1 MRHSLLVILCCIC
14 TGVLS
19 NETYTSN
26 IHSISRREGL
36 SNGAVTA
43 IAKDSEGYIWFATWN
58 GLNRYDGSTI
68 VSYTARSSP
77 NALHNHVIRELY
89 PTDEGPIWML
99 TNKGISLYDN
109 VYDRFFAF
117 FNNESDNIN
126 YENDISIC
134 HSDSFGTLVSVFEKG
149 IFRFDPETWSF
160 RKIDFTGPS
169 AGDAAN
175 IKRVLFIGN
184 APYCISDNSILYKI
198 ISDQLIPLVKLSVN
212 GFISSASGILHSNT
226 HVLLITQRN
235 GNASVVDIKSGRENQ
250 VGLSD
255 DIITSFSP
263 SSNQDRLWVGTEKG
277 RIYTYSIGSGK
288 IESYNPIQNLLSAN
302 TISARIFCIFESDAD
317 LLWIGTDGNGV
328 YNLKLSA
335 YPFNYLSSR
344 QLSYPIVRSI
354 LVTRKKDVLI
364 GTKGGGIDIFDSN
377 GQYKKHISIKNGLTN
392 NSVLSFL
399 ERADGSIWVG
409 TDGYGIDII
418 SPDYS
423 HIRNFP
429 DDYITQSALRFAS
442 VYRILE
448 DSDHKIFLGTSGFG
462 VIMLQFNGQD
472 YNLANPVSFEQV
484 ILDKDIS
491 QPGQQKQIVYA
502 LTEERPGVI
511 WIGTRGLG
519 IYRYNTITKRV
530 MNQFNALTNPR
541 QILNDD
547 VLSVF
552 ADRNSNIW
560 VGTSGGL
567 YEISPV
573 ENDSMKVLVSGV
585 QEHFR
590 NNSVQTIQ
598 LDNRNNLWI
607 ATNQGISCI
616 DLLAGNVKDF
626 NANDGLI
633 NYEYSDGA
641 SFFDVGSDQLYMGG
655 TLGID
660 IIQTSRIKF
669 SSFYPPIAINDLI
682 IRNKPAA
689 SLLDEP
695 LESKINHRRQLD
707 LKYNQNALTF
717 SITPLVFWGK
727 DRHKISYRLIGFD
740 EDWIVT
746 VPDQSIHYS
755 NLSPGKYSFQ
765 LRVSDENG
773 NWSSVLRD
781 LEIEINRPFW
791 STFWAFVSYVILSA
805 SVLYFI
811 LRSYHRRNAL
821 KKEAALQEFKLKK
834 EEELHNYKI
843 EFFTNIAH
851 EFRTPLTLITSY
863 IHSLVEDEK
872 ALFAKPKLL
881 KIHNNSV
888 KLQRLV
894 LEIIQFR
901 KLEKG
906 KEQLSVQLTNPTQ
919 LTQEVLADFE
929 LMARKKNIQ
938 YDFES
943 NSPETSINTDP
954 DKFQRILS
962 NLVSN
967 AIKYTRND
975 GTVGVN
981 LALSDTE
988 LKLEVKDNGIG
999 INQDYLPRIF
1009 EPFSN
1014 LPYRGSDQLTGY
1026 RSTGLG
1032 LAVTKGLVE
1041 LLGGSIKCDSIENE
1055 WICFTCIFPLNL
1067 EITGAG
1073 LVQEDMDKITL
1084 LDQGTEEV
1092 LSDVAIQAVPDS
1104 GTEKPVILI
1113 VEDDREIVLLLKD
1126 LLSARYILLYAVNGE
1141 DALEVLDKEIV
1152 DLVVSDI
1159 MMPLMDGI
1167 ELTKRIRS
1175 NFDTSHL
1182 PLILLTAKT
1191 EIEDKIQGLE
1201 AGADSYIPKPFHPDH
1216 LKVRIEKLLQMRKN
1230 IRKRF
1235 NEARDYIFGVK
1246 EIQDPFFHKIL
1257 NYIDAN
1263 IDDEGLSSEKLCE
1276 HLSIS
1281 KSSLY
1286 NKTKS
1291 LLETTPHGLINQ
1303 RRVRKAAILLQSTT
1317 LTVSE
1322 IIDQTGFKSRAHFYE
1337 LFNKVFDCSPSDYR
1351 RKITAN
1357 N

>member
-1 MRHSLLVILCCIC
+1 MRYAILFILCCVC
-14 TGVLS
+14 TGIS
-19 NETYTSN
+19 PNGAYTSN

-43 IAKDSEGYIWFATWN
+43 IAKDAEGYVWFATWN
-58 GLNRYDGSTI
+58 GLNRYDGSNI
-68 VSYTARSSP
+68 VRYTANSSP
-77 NALHNHVIRELY
+77 FALHNHVIRELY
-89 PTDEGPIWML
+89 PTAAGPIWML
-99 TNKGISLYDN
+99 TNKGLGLYDN
-109 VYDRFFAF
+109 LYDRFYSF
-117 FNNESDNIN
+117 FTNESENIN

-134 HSDSFGTLVSVFEKG
+134 HSDSFGTLASVFEKG
-149 IFRFDPETWSF
+149 IFKFDTETRSF
-160 RKIDFTGPS
+160 KIINFTGAFS
-169 AGDAAN
+169 AEAAN

-184 APYCISDNSILYKI
+184 ISYCISGNSVLYKQMN
-198 ISDQLIPLVKLSVN
+198 DQLIPLVKLSIN
-212 GFISSASGILHSNT
+212 GFISSASGILFNNRP
-226 HVLLITQRN
+226 VLLITQRN
-235 GNASVVDIKSGRENQ
+235 GSAYVVDINSSKITQLNFA
-250 VGLSD
+250 D
-255 DIITSFSP
+255 DVITSFSP
-263 SSNQDRLWVGTEKG
+263 SSLQDRLWVGTEKG
-277 RIYTYSIGSGK
+277 KIYSYSIST
-288 IESYNPIQNLLSAN
+288 ESTKPLNAIQNLFPNN
-302 TISARIFCIFESDAD
+302 TISARIISIFESEPD

-335 YPFNYLSSR
+335 YPFNYLSSQ

-354 LVTRKKDVLI
+354 LVTHKKDVLI
-364 GTKGGGIDIFDSN
+364 GTKGGGIDIFDVN
-377 GQYKKHISIKNGLTN
+377 GLYKKHLSTKNGLTN

-409 TDGYGIDII
+409 TDGHGIDII
-418 SPDYS
+418 SPDYARV
-423 HIRNFP
+423 RNFP
-429 DDYITQSALRFAS
+429 DDFIKQHALQFAS

-448 DSDHKIFLGTSGFG
+448 DSDHNIFLGTSGYG
-462 VIMLQFNGQD
+462 VIMLQFNQHET
-472 YNLANPVSFEQV
+472 NLSNPISFEQV
-484 ILDKDIS
+484 ILDRNIS
-491 QPGQQKQIVYA
+491 KQGQQKQIVYA
-502 LTEERPGVI
+502 LAEERPGVI

-519 IYRYNTITKRV
+519 VYRYNTITKRV
-530 MNQFNALTNPR
+530 VTQFNTLTHPL

-547 VLSVF
+547 VLSLF
-552 ADRNSNIW
+552 ADKKSNIW
-560 VGTSGGL
+560 VGSSGGI
-567 YEISPV
+567 YEISRL
-573 ENDSMKVLVSGV
+573 ENDSMKVASFGM

-590 NNSVQTIQ
+590 NTSIQTIQ
-598 LDNRNNLWI
+598 LDNKNNLWI
-607 ATNQGISCI
+607 ATNRGISCI

-641 SFFDVGSDQLYMGG
+641 SFFDTRNNQLYMGG

-660 IIQTSRIKF
+660 IIQTSRINF
-669 SSFYPPIAINDLI
+669 SSFYPPVAINDLI
-682 IRNKPAA
+682 IRNKPVEAQK
-689 SLLDEP
+689 DGP
-695 LESKINHRRQLD
+695 PESKINHQKQLN

-717 SITPLVFWGK
+717 SVTPLVFWGK
-727 DRHKISYRLIGFD
+727 ERHKISYRLLNFD
-740 EDWIVT
+740 DNWIVT
-746 VPDQSIHYS
+746 MPDMAIHFS
-755 NLSPGKYSFQ
+755 NLSPGKYRFQ

-773 NWSSVLRD
+773 NWSSILRD
-781 LEIEINRPFW
+781 LEIEISPPFW
-791 STFWAFVSYVILSA
+791 KTYWAIVCYIFLLATIQF
-805 SVLYFI
+805 FI
-811 LRSYHRRNAL
+811 LKSYHRRAAL

-863 IHSLVEDEK
+863 IHGLLEDEK
-872 ALFAKPKLL
+872 ALYAKPKLL

-894 LEIIQFR
+894 MEIVQFR

-906 KEQLSVQLTNPTQ
+906 KEQLSVQLANPTH
-919 LTQEVLADFE
+919 LALEVLADFE
-929 LMARKKNIQ
+929 LMAQKKNVQ
-938 YDFES
+938 YQVES
-943 NSPETSINTDP
+943 NLPETTIKTDP

-975 GTVGVN
+975 GTITVN
-981 LALSDTE
+981 LTLSSTE
-988 LKLEVKDNGIG
+988 LLLEVKDNGIG
-999 INQDYLPRIF
+999 ISPAYLPKIF

-1014 LPYRGSDQLTGY
+1014 LPSRKGEPYPSY

-1041 LLGGSIKCDSIENE
+1041 LLGGSITCDSNQNE
-1055 WICFTCIFPLNL
+1055 WISFVCKFPLNL
-1067 EITGAG
+1067 EINSAG
-1073 LVQEDMDKITL
+1073 LEQEDMNNYAL
-1084 LDQGTEEV
+1084 LNQLPE
-1092 LSDVAIQAVPDS
+1092 DVQVDNTIPSSSES
-1104 GTEKPVILI
+1104 GFEKPVILV
-1113 VEDDREIVLLLKD
+1113 VEDDPEIVSLLKA
-1126 LLSARYILLYAVNGE
+1126 LLGEKYKLQYAVHGE
-1141 DALEVLDKEIV
+1141 DALMVLAREKV

-1159 MMPLMDGI
+1159 MMPVMDGI
-1167 ELTKRIRS
+1167 ELIKRIRG

-1182 PLILLTAKT
+1182 PLILLTAKA

-1235 NEARDYIFGVK
+1235 SEAHDYIFGVK

-1257 NYIDAN
+1257 NYIDTN
-1263 IDDEGLSSEKLCE
+1263 IDDEGLSSEKLCD

-1286 NKTKS
+1286 NKTRL

-1337 LFNKVFDCSPSDYR
+1337 LFNKVFGCSPSEYR
-1351 RKITAN
+1351 QKITAN
-1357 N
+1357 